1 MQLDTRQRAMLKEMG
16 VRVWL
21 PQTVVP
27 DAPVV
32 RPRIAVA
39 APVPTP
45 EINSPVHVPAIATR
59 AAAAIPPGAP
69 DVQLLDGSAL
79 AHAAAAC
86 DACGLCA
93 GRKNTTLRATT
104 LVQSDWMLLG
114 DPPDEDE
121 DREGIAFTQHAGAL
135 LDNML
140 LAVGK
145 SRGASGAQGAYASNV
160 VKCRPP
166 HGRLPQATELAQCAA
181 YLQREIALVQPK
193 VIVSMGRFANQL
205 LLADSPHVSAQP
217 LGKLRGTI
225 HRYQGIAVVVTYAPK
240 DLLRRSADKAKAWAD
255 MCLALDTN

>member
-1 MQLDTRQRAMLKEMG
+1 MSLQLDTRQRAMLQEMG
-16 VRVWL
+16 VRVWAAPEEL
-21 PQTVVP
+21 PQTGVS

-32 RPRIAVA
+32 HPRIAVVA
-39 APVPTP
+39 PTPVP
-45 EINSPVHVPAIATR
+45 EVKPAALLMPPGMPDLQQLDATGLAE
-59 AAAAIPPGAP
+59 AAAT
-69 DVQLLDGSAL
+69 
-79 AHAAAAC
+79 C
-86 DACGLCA
+86 TACGLCA
-93 GRKNTTLRATT
+93 GRKNTTLRATA

-121 DREGIAFTQHAGAL
+121 DREGLAFTQQAGVL

-140 LAVGK
+140 LAAGK
-145 SRGASGAQGAYASNV
+145 SRSASGAQGAYASNV

-166 HGRLPQATELAQCAA
+166 HGRLPQASELAQCAA

-205 LLADSPHVSAQP
+205 LFADNPHISGQP
-217 LGKLRGTI
+217 LGKLRGSI